1 MTLREEIETVLDNV
15 WGDVEI
21 SGGTDVKEYADE
33 ILKLFEKLIDE
44 KILSME
50 CWKAEYQLND
60 KEFQTILQILKE
72 FKEELKK

>member
-33 ILKLFEKLIDE
+33 ILKLFENLIDE
-44 KILSME
+44 KIQE
-50 CWKAEYQLND
+50 CKIFNYTEPRMIISTLEN
-60 KEFQTILQILKE
+60 L
-72 FKEELKK
+72 KEELKK